1 MSNKEIEIKKI
12 YVNSKEQFEKLY
24 NSNALTLLGLD
35 DTEKNLYSFAKWIKN
50 LSEVSN
56 PLSMYIIKGKQME
69 EKQKINRKTKS
80 EKIFAVIPKDLKERV
95 IRYKAKTNM
104 SESEI
109 VNVALNEFFKV
120 KILKDDMDDI
130 AELMGKAIDSK
141 LGKKFERMIMLIAK
155 AGKSSYASL
164 FLQAY
169 FLSKVCETEE
179 SKEFLK
185 EKIEL
190 ANKLAYGVIKNK
202 FLDEDIRQ
210 MIPDDLDFDNME
222 Q

>member
-1 MSNKEIEIKKI
+1 MSSKQEIKKQI
-12 YVNSKEQFEKLY
+12 
-24 NSNALTLLGLD
+24 
-35 DTEKNLYSFAKWIKN
+35 
-50 LSEVSN
+50 
-56 PLSMYIIKGKQME
+56 
-69 EKQKINRKTKS
+69 KS
-80 EKIFAVIPKDLKERV
+80 EKIFGVIPKSLKEKV

-120 KILKDDMDDI
+120 KMLKEDVDDI
-130 AELMGKAIDSK
+130 TEIMGKAIDNK
-141 LGKKFERMIMLIAK
+141 LGKKFERMIMLLAK

-169 FLSKVCETEE
+169 FLSKICQSED

-185 EKIEL
+185 EKIDL
-190 ANKLAYGVIKNK
+190 ANKLAYGVVKNK

-210 MIPDDLDFDNME
+210 MIPDDLDFDNIM
-222 Q
+222 

>member
-1 MSNKEIEIKKI
+1 MRSKQEIKK
-12 YVNSKEQFEKLY
+12 Q
-24 NSNALTLLGLD
+24 
-35 DTEKNLYSFAKWIKN
+35 
-50 LSEVSN
+50 
-56 PLSMYIIKGKQME
+56 
-69 EKQKINRKTKS
+69 TKS
-80 EKIFAVIPKDLKERV
+80 EKIFGVIPKSLKEKV

-120 KILKDDMDDI
+120 KMLKEDVDDI
-130 AELMGKAIDSK
+130 TEIMGKAIDNK
-141 LGKKFERMIMLIAK
+141 LGKRFERMLMLLAK

-169 FLSKVCETEE
+169 FLSKICQSED

-185 EKIEL
+185 EKIDL
-190 ANKLAYGVIKNK
+190 ANKLAYGVVKNK

-210 MIPDDLDFDNME
+210 MIPDDLDFDNIM
-222 Q
+222 